1 MAIVFVG
8 IDLAKNVFAVL
19 GDLPTGSYLGHRPK
33 TPKHARL
40 QMCSLFLVGVVTARC
55 RCRSE
60 LIRNSLDLVD

>member
-55 RCRSE
+55 
-60 LIRNSLDLVD
+60 